1 MRNDQ
6 LQHWNV
12 EGDRYKAL
20 IDSLQVDRALVVR
33 REKDLNVKVESAD
46 AIRNSIDNTDS
57 RIEELE
63 LQLQK
68 CIIEKNDFEINMEE
82 AVQDAGENYISLK
95 LFGSCKN

>member
-1 MRNDQ
+1 M
-6 LQHWNV
+6 
-12 EGDRYKAL
+12 
-20 IDSLQVDRALVVR
+20 R

-82 AVQDAGENYISLK
+82 AVQDSGENYISLM
-95 LFGSCKN
+95 FIDINCEFTQASGT